1 MLLALSCVHNLQE
14 NQELQRSLAAMTAE
28 RDALLNR
35 SRSDVVQY
43 VDEISRRKSHQET
56 LAKALARKEA
66 ELVTMRVQ
74 VCHLVLCM

>member
-1 MLLALSCVHNLQE
+1 M
-14 NQELQRSLAAMTAE
+14 QRSLAVMTTE

-43 VDEISRRKSHQET
+43 VDEISKRKSHQET
-56 LAKALARKEA
+56 LAKCLARKEA

-74 VCHLVLCM
+74 VCIPGLTFWLLT